1 MIGKCEFESHREHQL
16 KTQSLFVA
24 KQTNKMKVRAYLM
37 MTQNPCYVNDVDCP
51 DRKCGCAITCEK
63 WKQYSEVHRKE
74 CEERRKIYYQSTSA
88 CLALK
93 RAFKKRRL

>member
-1 MIGKCEFESHREHQL
+1 MRYSLTVEHKFLALVVEVRFLLSQPKL
-16 KTQSLFVA
+16 
-24 KQTNKMKVRAYLM
+24 NMKVRAYLM
-37 MTQNPCYVNDVDCP
+37 MTQNPCYVNNVDCP
-51 DRKCGCAITCEK
+51 DRKCGCAITCKK